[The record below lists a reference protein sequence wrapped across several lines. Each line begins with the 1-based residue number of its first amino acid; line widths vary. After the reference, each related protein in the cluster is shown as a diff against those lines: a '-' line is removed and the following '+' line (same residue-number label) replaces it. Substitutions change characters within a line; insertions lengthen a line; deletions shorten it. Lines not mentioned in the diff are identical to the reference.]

1 MEHPK
6 NEKSLVLI
14 KPDGVQRSMIGEII
28 KRFEQTGLKLC
39 ALKMVFAT
47 EDQSFEHYYKE
58 DDWFENVGQKIIDN
72 KKEKGDEINKS
83 AIEYGKDVQKALV
96 EFLTVGP
103 VVAMVWQGNAAC
115 EIIRKIVGGTE
126 PTSSDVGTIR
136 GDYTVDSYKMANLD
150 NRAVRNLIHASE
162 VPEDAEREIKIW
174 FSENE
179 ILKYILVQDKIL
191 YDVNLDGIKE

>member
-6 NEKSLVLI
+6 NEKSLVII

-39 ALKMVFAT
+39 ALKMIFAT
-47 EDQSFEHYYKE
+47 EKQSFEHYYKE
-58 DDWFENVGQKIIDN
+58 DDWFKKVGQKTIDS
-72 KKEKGDEINKS
+72 KKEKGEKVNKS
-83 AIEYGKDVQKALV
+83 AIEYGKDIQKALV
-96 EFLTVGP
+96 EFLTAGP
-103 VVAMVWQGNAAC
+103 IVVMVWKGNAVC

-136 GDYTVDSYKMANLD
+136 GDYTIDSYRMANLD

-162 VPEDAEREIKIW
+162 IPEDAERETKIW
-174 FSENE
+174 FTEDE
-179 ILKYILVQDKIL
+179 ILKYNLVQDKIL